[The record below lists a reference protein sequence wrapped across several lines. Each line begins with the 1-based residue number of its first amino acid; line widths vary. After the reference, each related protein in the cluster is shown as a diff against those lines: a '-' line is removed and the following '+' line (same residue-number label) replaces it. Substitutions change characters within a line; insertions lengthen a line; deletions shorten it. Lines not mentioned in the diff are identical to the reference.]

1 MKYVAGAMIR
11 AAFLPVP
18 GFKPLWWVAPVYA
31 SGLAV
36 NRLAALGVP
45 VSHGEM
51 DAVAKKLWLI
61 IPLVASAIGIFLIGE
76 RDK

>member
-1 MKYVAGAMIR
+1 MKYLAGAMIR
-11 AAFLPVP
+11 VALLPVP
-18 GFKPLWWVAPVYA
+18 GFKPVGRVAPIYG

-51 DAVAKKLWLI
+51 GAVAKKLWFI
-61 IPLVASAIGIFLIGE
+61 IPLVASAIGTFLIGE